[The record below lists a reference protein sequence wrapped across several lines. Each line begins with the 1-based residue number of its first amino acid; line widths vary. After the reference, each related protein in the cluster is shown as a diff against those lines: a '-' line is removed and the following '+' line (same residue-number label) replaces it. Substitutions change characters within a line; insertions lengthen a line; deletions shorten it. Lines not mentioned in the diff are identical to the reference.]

1 MILIAVATSIGG
13 VGIPL
18 LTENYVKGDLK
29 AAGKL
34 VQDNLTM
41 LLAFLLPATLGAVAV
56 AKPLYTVFYGQ
67 PDGLAL
73 GLFIVAMLQTVILGL
88 YTVLSPMIQALFQN
102 RKAIRYFLYG
112 VVVKLVLQIPFIL
125 VFRSYGP
132 LLSTTIALMVPIVL
146 MYREIQT
153 ITQFNRTIVFKRT
166 LLGSILTVVMLLGVL
181 IAGLILGWIFP
192 PNGRVSSMIYIVV
205 IGGLG
210 VAIYGAL
217 GLWLRYFD
225 RFIGGQAA
233 RLRQKFRIK

>member
-1 MILIAVATSIGG
+1 M
-13 VGIPL
+13 
-18 LTENYVKGDLK
+18 
-29 AAGKL
+29 
-34 VQDNLTM
+34 
-41 LLAFLLPATLGAVAV
+41 
-56 AKPLYTVFYGQ
+56 
-67 PDGLAL
+67 
-73 GLFIVAMLQTVILGL
+73 
-88 YTVLSPMIQALFQN
+88 
-102 RKAIRYFLYG
+102 
-112 VVVKLVLQIPFIL
+112 KLVLQIPFIL

-146 MYREIQT
+146 MYRKIQT
-153 ITQFNRTIVFKRT
+153 ITQFNRTIIFKRT

-192 PNGRVSSMIYIVV
+192 PNGRVSSMIYIIV

-233 RLRQKFRIK
+233 RLDKNFGLNKPESWVQKCPASPIIFGLSSKTQWLSGSLLRWISSAFTALLNCVRSGTTKSNSNELTMFLSHSLSLYSLKL